1 MNTSAH
7 DESPIESRDLLK
19 TALSGLD
26 NHLIVPGKKQARK
39 RFKKLLESESQFVT
53 EITLQ
58 DGSEVRVMLSLDYS
72 EFRGKLFFKKFKKFL
87 SQLVS
92 IVAKAVEDPRDIP
105 LRQEQQGRR
114 YMINI
119 PAVLRID
126 DQVNVLILG
135 MNLQNTNE
143 IIIELLFFE
152 PTQFEDLT
160 KIANR

>member
-1 MNTSAH
+1 MDQVAPMASQDIKPMTPVN
-7 DESPIESRDLLK
+7 IRSRLELL
-19 TALSGLD
+19 LD

-58 DGSEVRVMLSLDYS
+58 DDSEVRVMLSLDYS

-135 MNLQNTNE
+135 MNLQNYSWRGRLQYGE
-143 IIIELLFFE
+143 
-152 PTQFEDLT
+152 QS
-160 KIANR
+160 

>member
-1 MNTSAH
+1 
-7 DESPIESRDLLK
+7 
-19 TALSGLD
+19 
-26 NHLIVPGKKQARK
+26 
-39 RFKKLLESESQFVT
+39 
-53 EITLQ
+53 
-58 DGSEVRVMLSLDYS
+58 
-72 EFRGKLFFKKFKKFL
+72 
-87 SQLVS
+87 
-92 IVAKAVEDPRDIP
+92 
-105 LRQEQQGRR
+105 
-114 YMINI
+114 MINI